1 MVYLSK
7 TQQSVS
13 PIAQW
18 LQTQVK
24 P

>member
-18 LQTQVK
+18 LQTHAK